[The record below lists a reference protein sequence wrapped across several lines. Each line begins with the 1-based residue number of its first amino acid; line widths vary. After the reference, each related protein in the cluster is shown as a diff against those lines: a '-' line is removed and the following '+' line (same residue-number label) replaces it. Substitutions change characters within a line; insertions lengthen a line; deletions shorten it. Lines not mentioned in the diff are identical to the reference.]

1 MVLDGSTADV
11 ILGRPWMLQ
20 HFPSIC
26 WNSGEILQWSD
37 SCFEN
42 CLQPVKKLSVKQPF
56 TRKTTPSKT
65 IDVNSTTNERPE
77 TSNHQEIPLEYRVF
91 QDVFSKQLATKLP
104 PQRPWDCAIDLLPG
118 PLFIPEKKAIEEYIE
133 AALKQEFICQSTFP
147 AILIYFF
154 VGKKRTEACGHAL
167 ITALSTHRP

>member
-11 ILGRPWMLQ
+11 NLGRPWMLQ
-20 HFPSIC
+20 HFPFVC

-56 TRKTTPSKT
+56 TRTISSKT
-65 IDVNSTTNERPE
+65 IDVNSTTTERPE
-77 TSNHQEIPLEYRVF
+77 TSNHQEIPLEYRVL

-104 PQRPWDCAIDLLPG
+104 PQRPWDCAIDRLPG
-118 PLFIPEKKAIEEYIE
+118 PLFILEQKAMEEYIE
-133 AALKQEFICQSTFP
+133 EALKQELICQSSFP
-147 AILIYFF
+147 ATLIFF
-154 VGKKRTEACGHAL
+154 FLGKKGQRLEALH
-167 ITALSTHRP
+167 

>member
-1 MVLDGSTADV
+1 MVLDGSATDI

-20 HFPSIC
+20 HFPLIC

-56 TRKTTPSKT
+56 SRTTSSKT
-65 IDVNSTTNERPE
+65 IDFNSTTIERPE
-77 TSNHQEIPLEYRVF
+77 TSNHQEIPLEYRAF

-118 PLFIPEKKAIEEYIE
+118 PLFILEQKAMEEYIE
-133 AALKQEFICQSTFP
+133 EALKQELIWQSTFP
-147 AILIYFF
+147 ATLIFF
-154 VGKKRTEACGHAL
+154 FLGKKRKETC
-167 ITALSTHRP
+167 